1 MFVWCVCVLWKSLLY
16 LVILSTFI
24 KHSHQCHLT
33 ILALQLRYHYLVTY
47 LIKFIFVMKKITKP
61 FYFIFFFLL
70 WWSKSLLV
78 FIYLIFNDFIWITNN
93 LIFERKNFNFL
104 TCFFFFL
111 YVVLM
116 SWESCTTVDFC
127 DCVFIHIYIY
137 IASKFFCSNH
147 KWLVLLNYFRTD
159 YGPPKAD
166 IPTDL
171 PTTSW
176 VYKHLPPKNSENG
189 QPFFVASVNLH
200 LCL

>member
-1 MFVWCVCVLWKSLLY
+1 
-16 LVILSTFI
+16 
-24 KHSHQCHLT
+24 
-33 ILALQLRYHYLVTY
+33 
-47 LIKFIFVMKKITKP
+47 MKKITKP
-61 FYFIFFFLL
+61 FYFVIFFYFDDP
-70 WWSKSLLV
+70 SLCWF

-93 LIFERKNFNFL
+93 WFLKEKNFNFL
-104 TCFFFFL
+104 TCFFFSSSMLCLCHEKVVQQWIFVIVYL
-111 YVVLM
+111 Y
-116 SWESCTTVDFC
+116 
-127 DCVFIHIYIY
+127 IYIY